1 MQRLRRLFLR
11 ADLNEQEVRLM
22 RGIVGDALGVKASG
36 GIRDWDTA
44 LAMIAAGANRI
55 GASSGVAL
63 LTGAPASGTGY

>member
-1 MQRLRRLFLR
+1 M
-11 ADLNEQEVRLM
+11 
-22 RGIVGDALGVKASG
+22 KASG

-63 LTGAPASGTGY
+63 VTGAPASGTGY